1 MELKMNALEVKECLI
16 NAGVD
21 HLYHANTV
29 ATAISFINN
38 GGLISRETMES
49 MNLPQ
54 TQQQSDVLDKALGIY
69 NDIFFDSVDIHK
81 QLSDVN
87 NYGPIVF
94 VYSIEVLNEVFE
106 YDIGIT
112 YDNPIRWTVD
122 MPCAKR
128 YLQSKEDFFFYQKG
142 NFAQHITVR
151 NISVPLSFKH
161 IEKII
166 IDYPGKEREKYYN
179 DAISEISSAIY
190 KNNLNI
196 PIQKREC
203 PEFCKCKDKYRLFK
217 EGYTFH
223 RFKLSI

>member
-1 MELKMNALEVKECLI
+1 MNAPEVKECLL

-29 ATAISFINN
+29 ATAISFINH
-38 GGLISRETMES
+38 GGLISRETMEK

-54 TQQQSDVLDKALGIY
+54 TEQQSDDLDKALGIY

-81 QLSDVN
+81 QANDIN

-94 VYSIEVLNEVFE
+94 VYSIDVLDQLSQ
-106 YDIGIT
+106 YYIGVT

-122 MPCAKR
+122 MPTEKR
-128 YLQSKEDFFFYQKG
+128 YLQNKDDFFFYQKG
-142 NFAQHITVR
+142 DFAQHITVR
-151 NISVPLSFKH
+151 NIDIPISFKY

-166 IDYPGKEREKYYN
+166 IDYPGKEREKYFN
-179 DAISEISSAIY
+179 NAINEISSAIC

-196 PIQKREC
+196 PVEIREC
-203 PEFCKCKDKYRLFK
+203 PDFCGCKDKYKFFK

-223 RFKLSI
+223 RFKVSI